1 MNIVSRVL
9 CISVASLSV
18 TLSSSAVA
26 KSPQP
31 EPNRALQ
38 IVEAVWKVQSLSFAY
53 SGYATVYSCDA
64 LLDRVSEILQSLG
77 ARDTLR
83 IRSLGCTDM
92 VSHGRMEITLE
103 SPVEATPENIEALTT
118 YDSKQQLVA
127 RVRNEPLQSAEDL
140 RRFPATWKSVSMSR
154 DKKLK
159 LGPSDCELV
168 EQLRRDV
175 LPRMSIRVNTTGSC
189 ARPCSVTS
197 GSRSCESLHWSRCPS
212 NTSF

>member
-9 CISVASLSV
+9 CITAVSLSV
-18 TLSSSAVA
+18 TLSSSVA
-26 KSPQP
+26 ARTPDPPAS
-31 EPNRALQ
+31 RALQ

-64 LLDRVSEILQSLG
+64 LFRKVSDILQTLG

-83 IRSLGCTDM
+83 IRSFGCTDM
-92 VSHGRMEITLE
+92 VTHGRMEITLE

-127 RVRNEPLQSAEDL
+127 RVRNEHLATAEDVQ
-140 RRFPATWKSVSMSR
+140 RFPATWKTISMTR
-154 DKKLK
+154 ERALK

-175 LPRMSIRVNTTGSC
+175 LPHMSIRVESD
-189 ARPCSVTS
+189 RLRCSTVFGNIGQPQLRVAALVALPQS
-197 GSRSCESLHWSRCPS
+197 E
-212 NTSF
+212 

>member
-9 CISVASLSV
+9 CITAVSLSV
-18 TLSSSAVA
+18 TVSSSVA
-26 KSPQP
+26 ARTPDPPS
-31 EPNRALQ
+31 RALQ

-64 LLDRVSEILQSLG
+64 LFRKVSDILQTLG

-83 IRSLGCTDM
+83 IRSFGCTDM
-92 VSHGRMEITLE
+92 VTHGRMEITLE

-118 YDSKQQLVA
+118 YDAKQELVA
-127 RVRNEPLQSAEDL
+127 RLRNEHLAAAEDVQ
-140 RRFPATWKSVSMSR
+140 RFAATWKTISMSR
-154 DKKLK
+154 EPGLK

-175 LPRMSIRVNTTGSC
+175 LPHMSIRVDYD
-189 ARPCSVTS
+189 RLRCSTVFGNIGQPQLRVAALVALS
-197 GSRSCESLHWSRCPS
+197 QPE
-212 NTSF
+212 

>member
-1 MNIVSRVL
+1 MNRVSRVL

-26 KSPQP
+26 KTSQP

-64 LLDRVSEILQSLG
+64 LLDRVREILQSLG

-83 IRSLGCTDM
+83 IRSWGCTDM
-92 VSHGRMEITLE
+92 VNHGRMEITLE

-118 YDSKQQLVA
+118 YDDKQQLVA
-127 RVRNEPLQSAEDL
+127 RVRNEPLLRAEDVQ
-140 RRFPATWKSVSMSR
+140 RFPATWKTVSMSR
-154 DKKLK
+154 DRKLK

-175 LPRMSIRVNTTGSC
+175 LPRMSIRVEHD
-189 ARPCSVTS
+189 RLRCSVAF
-197 GSRSCESLHWSRCPS
+197 GNIGQPQLRVAALVALPD
-212 NTSF
+212 